1 MINDVS
7 HTRCQRM
14 IGPYGNQCPKM
25 ANQDIDGELLCPK
38 HVRHAIKASA
48 PTNLTPQNHM
58 QAAWAELTRQRPEQP
73 ERPMTQS
80 TQGKVTASYKA
91 TPMTSEEERWSRHVE
106 TKSALT
112 GERWP
117 GDRAG
122 LGVAEGSGGKK
133 E

>member
-14 IGPYGNQCPKM
+14 TGPYGNQCPKM

-38 HVRHAIKASA
+38 HVRHAVKASA
-48 PTNLTPQNHM
+48 PTNLAPQNHM
-58 QAAWAELTRQRPEQP
+58 QAAWAELARQRPEQP

-91 TPMTSEEERWSRHVE
+91 TIAEASRVRE
-106 TKSALT
+106 
-112 GERWP
+112 GR
-117 GDRAG
+117 R
-122 LGVAEGSGGKK
+122 GSGRPATQG
-133 E
+133 EWAGWPQGS